1 MSKAWRKKNKNREPH
16 LQEIVDG
23 ILAESAKHM
32 NDNVASMTADLQKK
46 ASDSF
51 GGEAE
56 NEAARMID
64 SVKRVVRNRQVA
76 WLIFFKVMPG
86 LGDWNWP
93 LDGNAICNQADH
105 PLVYTFMY
113 LFSMDTF
120 LPHALTAATV
130 NRDTSKIDTLGALAF
145 VMKEMIW
152 NVQVRR
158 PHKPT
163 GPLNAYR
170 GT

>member
-1 MSKAWRKKNKNREPH
+1 
-16 LQEIVDG
+16 
-23 ILAESAKHM
+23 
-32 NDNVASMTADLQKK
+32 
-46 ASDSF
+46 
-51 GGEAE
+51 
-56 NEAARMID
+56 MID

-76 WLIFFKVMPG
+76 WLIFFKIMPG
-86 LGDWNWP
+86 LGDMNWP
-93 LDGNAICNQADH
+93 LDGNAICNEPDH

-130 NRDTSKIDTLGALAF
+130 NRDMSKIDTLGALAF

-170 GT
+170 GTKMTKQRLDDLREGCADPTTVFNLIGLCCVSRDREEALKNA